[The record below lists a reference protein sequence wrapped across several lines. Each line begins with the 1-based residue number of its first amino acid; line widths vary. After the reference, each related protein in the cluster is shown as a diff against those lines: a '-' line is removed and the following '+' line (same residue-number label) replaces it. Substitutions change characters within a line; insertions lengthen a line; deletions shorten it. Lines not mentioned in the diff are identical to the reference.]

1 LWLCP
6 FCGKKV
12 GDNLYHLRFDHDME
26 DIGQFMQAL
35 ERLGRDEVKR
45 KQFAAYVE
53 EVQSKVRAGE
63 LTWEDYRRLTSE
75 WEKGHAEH

>member
-26 DIGQFMQAL
+26 DIAQFMQAL
-35 ERLGRDEVKR
+35 ERLGEDEKR
-45 KQFAAYVE
+45 RMRFAAYVE
-53 EVQSKVRAGE
+53 EIQTQVRDGK
-63 LTWEDYRRLTSE
+63 LTWEDYRRLTTE
-75 WEKGHAEH
+75 WEKEHARH

>member
-26 DIGQFMQAL
+26 DIAQFMQAL
-35 ERLGRDEVKR
+35 ERLGEDEKP
-45 KQFAAYVE
+45 
-53 EVQSKVRAGE
+53 
-63 LTWEDYRRLTSE
+63 RLSWPLCQNPRGLGISPTRE
-75 WEKGHAEH
+75 